1 MKHLLTL
8 LFISLVS
15 VMHAAIN
22 VRVSG
27 MIFNAQVKAV
37 ELVRSNGKE
46 VKVFFKAT
54 IDKEGN
60 FEIKG
65 QVPKMDYYQLKVG
78 SELIQLI
85 LRDQADIKVYGDG
98 KKLKNFV
105 NIVDSEESSNM
116 HAFYQT
122 FEQWKFSSDSA
133 TALVKAQPEKADQIN
148 QEMSMKFQ
156 RFQGET
162 KSFIARNS
170 NSPALFAA
178 IPAIDVNTDFPTYE
192 AVSTQLFVCFGES
205 DDIVKLKADY
215 EAIKTARMA
224 SDKFAPGKE
233 APDFTE
239 KKPDGTD
246 LALSDLRG
254 NVVLLDFWASWCGPC
269 RRANPHVV
277 QLYNKY
283 KDKGFTVMSVS
294 LDKERERWLEAIEK
308 DNLSWPNHV
317 SDLQYWSSK
326 AAQLY
331 GVKGIPFTMLLDA
344 EGKIIRKN
352 PTPQELDAELIRIFG
367 N

>member
-1 MKHLLTL
+1 MKHILTL
-8 LFISLVS
+8 LF
-15 VMHAAIN
+15 AFAFTAIYAGIN
-22 VRVSG
+22 IRVSG
-27 MIFNAQVKAV
+27 MIFNAQTKSV
-37 ELVRSNGKE
+37 ELVRANGTE
-46 VKVFFKAT
+46 IKVFFKANL
-54 IDKEGN
+54 DKEGN

-65 QVPKMDYYQLKVG
+65 EVPKMDYYQLKVG

-85 LRDQADIKVYGDG
+85 LRDQSDIKIYGDG
-98 KKLKNFV
+98 KKLRSFV
-105 NIVDSEESSNM
+105 NIVDSEESSNF
-116 HAFYQT
+116 HAYYQT
-122 FEQWKFSSDSA
+122 FENWKRSSDSA
-133 TALVKAQPEKADQIN
+133 TALIKAQPENAETIN
-148 QEMSMKFQ
+148 RDMSAKFQ

-162 KSFIARNS
+162 KAFIARNS

-178 IPAIDVNTDFPTYE
+178 IPAIDANSDFPSYE
-192 AVSTQLFVCFGES
+192 AVSNQLFTCFGQS
-205 DDIVKLKADY
+205 DDIARLKTEYEKAKLD
-215 EAIKTARMA
+215 RMA
-224 SDKFAPGKE
+224 NDKFAPGKE

-239 KKPDGTD
+239 KMPDGKD
-246 LALSDLRG
+246 LSLSDLRG

-277 QLYNKY
+277 QLYEKY

-294 LDKERERWLEAIEK
+294 LDKDRERWLEAIQK

-331 GVKGIPFTMLLDA
+331 GVKGIPFTMLIDA

-352 PTPQELDAELIRIFG
+352 PNTQELDAELIRIFG